1 MALVIL
7 MSYVTRTVSFA
18 SSNSSFVRPSMYI
31 QNCFDLF
38 MPLRTYIAR
47 EPPIEIEFC
56 FMIQPF
62 AIEELQLDDSCS

>member
-18 SSNSSFVRPSMYI
+18 SSNSSFVRPS
-31 QNCFDLF
+31 
-38 MPLRTYIAR
+38 TYRIASIIAR
-47 EPPIEIEFC
+47 EPPIEIDFC